1 MRSLAMAFPLLS
13 SLILTF
19 GAATLTACDNEG
31 TASSSSSS
39 SGAGGG
45 GGGAID
51 CTDPATTVDAPCGTL
66 AFAPSAVKSRARNH
80 HLSVLAETAAGP
92 FIYVIGGANGGSVLR
107 AVDRFP
113 VNADGSL
120 GESVEQPQMPVS
132 IGGMA
137 GGVVGKTI
145 VYAGGM
151 RPSGTSSDSY
161 YATIAD
167 DGTLGTF
174 TKGGSVLQKRMHPGG
189 VVKDDAVYILGGF
202 SDPDVWDDIVKA
214 TVDANGL
221 LGEWKNAGTLPGK
234 RSHMS
239 VTRVGDYV
247 YLAGGLEKSA
257 YTNPPDL
264 HDTWIGHFAADG
276 TLGEWTKGPDLP
288 LGLATHASFF
298 YGGYLYVGGGIRDKP
313 LDHENRLWRSAIG
326 ADHTLGAWEEATATL
341 GVKRGH
347 VHQFPVFENHVYSI
361 AGAIDFDL
369 NSTDQIDVGTFL
381 TP

>member
-13 SLILTF
+13 ALILS
-19 GAATLTACDNEG
+19 GVAVGCDDAG
-31 TASSSSSS
+31 TTSSSSSSS
-39 SGAGGG
+39 SGSGGAGG
-45 GGGAID
+45 APVA
-51 CTDPATTVDAPCGTL
+51 CTDPEATVDMPCGEL
-66 AFAPSAVKSRARNH
+66 AFAVSDVKSRKRNH
-80 HLSVLAETAAGP
+80 HLSVLAETPAGP
-92 FIYVIGGANGGSVLR
+92 FIYVIGGANGGSTLR
-107 AVDRFP
+107 FVDRFP
-113 VNADGSL
+113 VNVDGSL
-120 GESVEQPQMPVS
+120 GESVEQPQMPTS

-137 GGVVGKTI
+137 GGLVGKTI

-151 RPSGTSSDSY
+151 KATGTSSDSFF
-161 YATIAD
+161 ATIAD

-174 TKGGSVLQKRMHPGG
+174 QKGGGVLQKRMHPGA
-189 VVKDDAVYILGGF
+189 VVKDDAIYVLGGF

-214 TVDANGL
+214 TVDANGV
-221 LGEWKNAGTLPGK
+221 LGEWTNAGKLPGK

-257 YTNPPDL
+257 YINPPDL
-264 HDTWIGHFAADG
+264 HDTWVGRFAADG
-276 TLGEWTKGPDLP
+276 TLGEWTQGPELP

-298 YGGYLYVGGGIRDKP
+298 YGGYLYVGGGIHDKP
-313 LDHENRLWRSAIG
+313 LDHENRLWRAAIA
-326 ADHTLGAWEEATATL
+326 ADHSLGAWEEATAVL

-361 AGAIDFDL
+361 SGAIDFDL
-369 NSTDQIDVGTFL
+369 NSTDQIDIGTFL